1 MSLGAIIR
9 QNTAWPSLDESPLST
24 MGKIRKFGKELF
36 RRKVVRLVGA
46 YIAVLWLLA
55 QGFASLA
62 PVLGIPNWVVY
73 AFIVVGVAAIPVL
86 AFFSWKY
93 DIVPPQLVRDA
104 KDVELQN
111 PALSWAR
118 MRHET
123 KDAGYILLSWSDEE
137 RGATEKRFF
146 QPVGI
151 GREPN
156 NDVELEDQ
164 RVSRHHAV
172 LWAEDGAWHVRDLDS
187 ANGTF
192 IGHSRVTGTAKLPQS
207 CDLRFHP
214 NGPIVS
220 VYVAKSAQ
228 TLVGG

>member
-1 MSLGAIIR
+1 MKDFRAIL
-9 QNTAWPSLDESPLST
+9 A
-24 MGKIRKFGKELF
+24 ELT
-36 RRKVVRLVGA
+36 RRKVLR
-46 YIAVLWLLA
+46 VLWIYLAVFAGFIAWFFTVGPRFFPDLPDSVYTWVAIVGIAIIPLL
-55 QGFASLA
+55 
-62 PVLGIPNWVVY
+62 VY
-73 AFIVVGVAAIPVL
+73 L
-86 AFFSWKY
+86 SWRY